1 MDRNFLQQWLTYSFS
16 LIHSHTKHVP
26 WSSVPEGM
34 WADCA
39 FAQSTAENKMPLT
52 KTYCSL
58 NWMSE
63 FCTMILIK
71 YRPNLYFFLS
81 GFISEIMMEVWG
93 TPFNGQNIC
102 FSHILFK
109 GYIQMYKKLANC
121 ILVWRAHE
129 WFTCNKYICSVILR
143 CQVKEYLK
151 LLMDY
156 QM

>member
-39 FAQSTAENKMPLT
+39 FAQSTAENKIPLT

-71 YRPNLYFFLS
+71 YRPNLYFF
-81 GFISEIMMEVWG
+81 
-93 TPFNGQNIC
+93 
-102 FSHILFK
+102 
-109 GYIQMYKKLANC
+109 
-121 ILVWRAHE
+121 
-129 WFTCNKYICSVILR
+129 
-143 CQVKEYLK
+143 CQDSSLK
-151 LLMDY
+151 LWWKSEEHHSMDKIFVFHISY
-156 QM
+156 SKGIFKCIRSLQIAFWFGGHMSDSHATNTSAR